1 MSAIGRI
8 FLILNLILSAVFLG
22 FASSQLS
29 QQANVSQALRNER
42 EAHAAT
48 KKSMDEQVAALNTQV
63 NQLKTDASTLRDERD
78 QQKALADRNGAD
90 LDKERNANAQLRGEL
105 TGIKE
110 SLAGYNNTIK
120 DLSTSKDR
128 LTQERE
134 DALAA
139 KDAAESAKEAADKAR
154 RDAETA
160 LQTAKNDINDLET
173 KVASADKK
181 ASALDTELKA
191 LYVATGYPKIG
202 TPLPLVE
209 GSVVSVNTSIKPGLI
224 AINKGSNDKVAKGF
238 VFAVYNGG
246 TYKGQAK
253 VETVHEDYCSAL
265 MILTPNGAPQV
276 TQGDRVTTQL

>member
-29 QQANVSQALRNER
+29 QQANVTQSLRNEQAAH
-42 EAHAAT
+42 EAS
-48 KKSMDEQVAALNTQV
+48 KKSLGDQISALNTQV
-63 NQLKTDASTLRDERD
+63 NQLKTDTSALRDDRD
-78 QQKALADRNGAD
+78 QQKLLAERNFGD
-90 LDKERNANAQLRGEL
+90 LTTEKNANAQLRGEL

-120 DLSTSKDR
+120 DLTASKDR
-128 LTQERE
+128 LTKERE

-139 KDAAESAKEAADKAR
+139 KDSAETAKEAADKAR
-154 RDAETA
+154 RDAEETLQKARSDIAA
-160 LQTAKNDINDLET
+160 LEMKVTET
-173 KVASADKK
+173 NKK

-191 LYVATGYPKIG
+191 LYVATGYPRIG

-209 GSVVSVNTSIKPGLI
+209 GAVVSVNNSIKPGLL

-246 TYKGQAK
+246 VYKGQAK
-253 VETVHEDYCSAL
+253 VETVQPDYCSAL
-265 MILTPNGAPQV
+265 MILTAEGAPAV
-276 TQGDRVTTQL
+276 AQGDRVTTQL